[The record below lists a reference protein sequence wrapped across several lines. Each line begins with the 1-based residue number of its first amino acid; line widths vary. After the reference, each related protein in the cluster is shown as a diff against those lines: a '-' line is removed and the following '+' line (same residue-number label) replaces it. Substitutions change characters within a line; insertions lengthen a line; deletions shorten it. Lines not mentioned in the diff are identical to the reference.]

1 MSVTV
6 RRVLIVLSILL
17 TLIVITT
24 IVFVRVYL
32 DPLLKDQLEEKTAQS
47 SQGMYAL
54 QIDRLHVNLFTGS
67 AELDGI
73 HLTTDSIRWDSM
85 RHAKPDEAH
94 LKIALQIRRLRLKNI
109 NLLKYWRTKEIVL
122 DNIIVRDPQ
131 INMSSARDTVLE
143 KSPKS
148 DSLAKGML
156 DRLPLMIAPF
166 AKSIHIGSVTVS
178 NGKMSLRTLLL
189 QKTSYQQADSIGL
202 ALRNIHIVANDT
214 SETGR
219 ALFAENLS
227 LNLRNYEL
235 YPTGDLYGYRI
246 NAASLDGQKGLA
258 KLEVVT
264 ILPKTTDAEF
274 MQRLKLRTPR
284 LKIRMQE
291 ILINHLD
298 LFRAIHQKELNM
310 ESVIVE
316 SARIDVY
323 QNKNLPLSRF
333 KRMPHELFRSIK
345 PHLNIDTIL
354 LRNSNILYTE
364 FHGEQEGQIEFE
376 NVNGVILNI
385 SNDTLKMSNAT
396 PARIDARAELMGV
409 GLLDLSLQ
417 IPLLSPT
424 FQCDYTANL
433 GKIDMTYLNRLV
445 EDQNKFRIESGNAE
459 RILLKVQVRNGLA
472 QGTIEATYDDMKISV
487 LRPKDGSKKKL
498 VSVVA
503 NIILRGK
510 NERGSENHPFKV
522 GAVYYR
528 REPTDGILRFI
539 WRSAYTGL
547 METLVPRNIS
557 GGKLPD

>member
-354 LRNSNILYTE
+354 LRNSIILYTE

>member
-264 ILPKTTDAEF
+264 ILPKTTDAAF

-354 LRNSNILYTE
+354 LRNSIILYTE